1 MIKKQK
7 LVLCDIDGTVAN
19 NEHRQKLLKGFNDW
33 DKFFSLL
40 KDDEPIHV
48 IIERVKQKVESN
60 GDLIFLTGRPEKYR
74 EMTEDWLLKYFD
86 VGFSL
91 LMRKDGDLRNK
102 IIIKEELF
110 KENFQKT
117 QIKVCFEND
126 PELIQLWQDL
136 GLNVIDINSIIL
148 RT

>member
-19 NEHRQKLLKGFNDW
+19 NDHRQKLLKGFNDW

-86 VGFSL
+86 V
-91 LMRKDGDLRNK
+91 
-102 IIIKEELF
+102 ELF

-117 QIKVCFEND
+117 QIKACFEND